1 MNIIS
6 AQFGPLGGPFMASTE
21 EQATGLVVLLHG
33 YGANGLD
40 LFGLAEPLRA
50 ALQNS
55 GLAVWSPNAPEIL
68 PGAGQFMAQEAY
80 QWFPITSLDR
90 RQLAGG
96 VQQVAP
102 LAQEAI
108 LAAAAQLIVPLS
120 NVAVVGFSQ
129 GGMVALEACLTM
141 DQPVAAVVGLSTA
154 YLGVGREA
162 LVTARPPV
170 TLVHGD
176 ADPVVEP
183 SSLAFAV
190 DGLKAAGIDA
200 DHHMLPGLQ
209 HGIDQRAFELAV
221 KAVAAV
227 L

>member
-1 MNIIS
+1 MNVMS
-6 AQFGPLGGPFMASTE
+6 AEFGPLSGPFMASTE
-21 EQATGLVVLLHG
+21 ERTTGLVVLLHG

-90 RQLAGG
+90 RELAGG

-102 LAQEAI
+102 VAQQAI
-108 LAAAAQLIVPLS
+108 LAAAAQLNVPLS
-120 NVAVVGFSQ
+120 YVAIVGFSQ

-162 LVTARPPV
+162 FVMARPPV

-183 SSLAFAV
+183 SSLALAV
-190 DGLKAAGIDA
+190 DGLKAAEIEADA
-200 DHHMLPGLQ
+200 HMLPGLQ
-209 HGIDQRAFELAV
+209 HGIDQRAFDLAV
-221 KAVAAV
+221 KALTAV